1 MRKEMRGNAMG
12 MQLAFL
18 REKREGGHAKRQE
31 TVSYRT
37 CFDRVAHKN
46 AHLKLVD
53 DAVECHGRVL
63 LF

>member
-1 MRKEMRGNAMG
+1 MG

-31 TVSYRT
+31 TVPYRT